1 MIVWLLMMGLL
12 GFPLLFITLSL
23 GYFSGKNIV
32 DLWEAVPLFKGKR
45 CVKTR
50 PIIDLS
56 LFFIC
61 KCTSVQSSYFWS
73 YFIAGVGFIQLFS
86 SWVMAW
92 YYPVIGS
99 YSFTYLADAMVS
111 GNDQLQNGS
120 AYIDCYNYQGR

>member
-12 GFPLLFITLSL
+12 GFPLLFLTLSL
-23 GYFSGKNIV
+23 GYFSGKNVV

-50 PIIDLS
+50 PIIDLYVNIHHLS
-56 LFFIC
+56 LP
-61 KCTSVQSSYFWS
+61 TFWR
-73 YFIAGVGFIQLFS
+73 YFISGVGFIQLFS
-86 SWVMAW
+86 SCVMAW

-99 YSFTYLADAMVS
+99 YSFTYLADAIVS

-120 AYIDCYNYQGR
+120 AYIDCYDYQGR

>member
-12 GFPLLFITLSL
+12 GFPLLFLTLSL
-23 GYFSGKNIV
+23 GYFSGKNVV

-56 LFFIC
+56 I
-61 KCTSVQSSYFWS
+61 TSLIFCNFLAVFYR
-73 YFIAGVGFIQLFS
+73 YFITGVGFIQLFS
-86 SWVMAW
+86 SCVMAW

-99 YSFTYLADAMVS
+99 YSFTYLADAIVS

-120 AYIDCYNYQGR
+120 AYIDCYDYQGR